1 MIKKYL
7 LIPIII
13 FITICGG
20 EDADVSENNE
30 TVQNTINSSSLT
42 SCSLSA
48 RSMQFH
54 KLLKF
59 TSGRPQRNFNGT
71 ATHFDLENDENQAV

>member
-30 TVQNTINSSSLT
+30 TVQNTINSSIEEPIYDTVSSILVPKKSTLQKLT
-42 SCSLSA
+42 LCNIDS
-48 RSMQFH
+48 
-54 KLLKF
+54 
-59 TSGRPQRNFNGT
+59 
-71 ATHFDLENDENQAV
+71 

>member
-13 FITICGG
+13 FITICGS

-30 TVQNTINSSSLT
+30 TVQNTINSSVEEPKTDLITAVIDLSLI
-42 SCSLSA
+42 
-48 RSMQFH
+48 H
-54 KLLKF
+54 I
-59 TSGRPQRNFNGT
+59 
-71 ATHFDLENDENQAV
+71 

>member
-30 TVQNTINSSSLT
+30 TVQNTINSSVEEPTTDLILSLI
-42 SCSLSA
+42 
-48 RSMQFH
+48 H
-54 KLLKF
+54 I
-59 TSGRPQRNFNGT
+59 
-71 ATHFDLENDENQAV
+71 